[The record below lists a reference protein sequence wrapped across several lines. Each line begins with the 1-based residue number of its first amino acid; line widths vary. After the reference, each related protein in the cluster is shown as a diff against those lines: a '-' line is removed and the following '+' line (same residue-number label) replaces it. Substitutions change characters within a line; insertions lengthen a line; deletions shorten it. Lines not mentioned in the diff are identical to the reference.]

1 MMVPLSPLT
10 RRLSLLDRWLYGEL
24 LGPLL
29 FGVGIFSLL
38 LVTGDTLFELVRRV
52 VEDGLPLAPAL
63 QVLVLQLP
71 GLMVYAFPMAMLL
84 GTLLT
89 YSKLSSGNELIALR
103 SVGVP
108 TKRYVL
114 PAMVL
119 GLFFSVASFMVNDL
133 VVPRSN
139 HSSFVVLQTA
149 LGRSIPQSRG
159 KHIIYPHHARIAKAD
174 GGSRRSLAQ
183 LFYAGEAVDG
193 HMKDIIVLDMSRPGT
208 LQVVQARE
216 AYFDQEQGS
225 LLFLD
230 GTTTSLAKDGSS
242 QSQISFE
249 EQFYPIGDTPLR
261 LAEIPTDPANMTVA
275 QVRMSQ
281 NLLERTGNLQQAR
294 KLSVRLQEKFS
305 VPFSCLVFALV
316 GSSIGAQSVGNGRSR
331 SKGFGISLVI
341 IFGYYLLSFVF
352 SSFGVQGIVSPYLS
366 AWAPV
371 AIGLTAGLV
380 LLRRSSR

>member
-1 MMVPLSPLT
+1 MVSLAPLT

-38 LVTGDTLFELVRRV
+38 LVTGDALFDLVRKV
-52 VEDGLPLAPAL
+52 VERGLPIESAL

-71 GLMVYAFPMAMLL
+71 GLVVYAFPMAMLL
-84 GTLLT
+84 GTLFT

-108 TKRYVL
+108 SRRYVL
-114 PAMVL
+114 PAVVL
-119 GLFFSVASFMVNDL
+119 GLLFSVASFTVSDL
-133 VVPRSN
+133 VVPGSN

-149 LGRSIPQSRG
+149 LGRSVPTSSG
-159 KHIIYPHHARIAKAD
+159 EHIIYPHFARVSQAD
-174 GGSRRSLAQ
+174 GGSHHGLAQ
-183 LFYAGEAVDG
+183 LFYAREAADG
-193 HMKDIIVLDMSRPGT
+193 LMKGITVLDMSRPDM

-230 GTTTSLAKDGSS
+230 GQTISLADDGSS
-242 QSQISFE
+242 RSRMQFE
-249 EQFYPIGDTPLR
+249 EQLYPIGDTPLR
-261 LAEIPTDPANMTVA
+261 LAEIPTDAANMTVA
-275 QVRMSQ
+275 QARMSRM
-281 NLLERTGNLQQAR
+281 LLEQTGNLREAR

-316 GSSIGAQSVGNGRSR
+316 GSSIGAQSVGKTRSR
-331 SKGFGISLVI
+331 SKGFGISLII

-352 SSFGVQGIVSPYLS
+352 SSFGIQGILPPYLS
-366 AWAPV
+366 AWMPV
-371 AIGLTAGLV
+371 AIGLAAGLV
-380 LLRRSSR
+380 LLQRSSR

>member
-1 MMVPLSPLT
+1 MAPLSLLT

-29 FGVGIFSLL
+29 FGVAIFSLL
-38 LVTGDTLFELVRRV
+38 LVTGDALFDLVRKV
-52 VEDGLPLAPAL
+52 VERGLPIGPAL

-71 GLMVYAFPMAMLL
+71 SLVVYAFPMAMLL

-108 TKRYVL
+108 TRRYVL

-119 GLFFSVASFMVNDL
+119 GLFFSVASFMVSDL

-149 LGRSIPQSRG
+149 LGRSIPKSSG
-159 KHIIYPHHARIAKAD
+159 EHIIYPHLARIPKAD
-174 GGSRRSLAQ
+174 GGSYHGLAQ
-183 LFYAGEAVDG
+183 LFYAREAVDG
-193 HMKDIIVLDMSRPGT
+193 HMKDITVLDMSRPGM

-216 AYFDQEQGS
+216 AYFDEEQGS

-230 GTTTSLAKDGSS
+230 GTTTSLADGGGS
-242 QSQISFE
+242 QSQIRFE

-261 LAEIPTDPANMTVA
+261 LAEIPTDAANMTVA
-275 QVRMSQ
+275 QIRMSRT
-281 NLLERTGNLQQAR
+281 LLEQTGNLRQAR

-305 VPFSCLVFALV
+305 VPLSCVVFALV
-316 GSSIGAQSVGNGRSR
+316 GSSIGAQSVGNARSR
-331 SKGFGISLVI
+331 GKGFGISLII

-352 SSFGVQGIVSPYLS
+352 SSFGVQGILPPYLS

>member
-1 MMVPLSPLT
+1 MVSLSPLT

-38 LVTGDTLFELVRRV
+38 LVTGDALFELVRKV

-89 YSKLSSGNELIALR
+89 YSKLSSCNELIALR
-103 SVGVP
+103 SIGVP
-108 TKRYVL
+108 TRRYVL

-119 GLFFSVASFMVNDL
+119 GLFFSVASFMVSDL

-149 LGRSIPQSRG
+149 LGRSIPKSRG
-159 KHIIYPHHARIAKAD
+159 EHIIYPHHARIATED
-174 GGSRRSLAQ
+174 GGSRRGLAQ

-193 HMKDIIVLDMSRPGT
+193 HMKDIIVLDMSRPGI

-230 GTTTSLAKDGSS
+230 GTTTSLAKGGGS

-249 EQFYPIGDTPLR
+249 EQIYPIGDTPLR

-275 QVRMSQ
+275 QARFSR
-281 NLLERTGNLQQAR
+281 NLLEQTGNLQEAR

-316 GSSIGAQSVGNGRSR
+316 GSSIGAQSAGNARSR
-331 SKGFGISLVI
+331 SKGFGISLII

-352 SSFGVQGIVSPYLS
+352 SSFGVQGIVSPYFS

-371 AIGLTAGLV
+371 AIGLTAGLA